1 MPAIFMFLL
10 VGIILCLPANFF
22 PCHTLRASVDV
33 FPKQIGSREVFPP
46 TAGGLFRDFEIY
58 NVTKYGRN
66 YIRQILKNFHRVCF
80 NIGRFAFHSVNYQLN
95 YGRIDWNKEKGMTRT

>member
-1 MPAIFMFLL
+1 MVWLAILIFYLDVCSVRTVILGFKSIIYTGNKRVFKYVIAGCWSHMPAIFMFLL

-46 TAGGLFRDFEIY
+46 TAGG
-58 NVTKYGRN
+58 
-66 YIRQILKNFHRVCF
+66 
-80 NIGRFAFHSVNYQLN
+80 
-95 YGRIDWNKEKGMTRT
+95 